1 MTAIVVRAGPMTTV
15 QDLGRVGHRAIGV
28 GLSGTLDSFG
38 ARVANLLVGNDEVAA
53 VIEISLGNFR
63 IRFNDERLLAWCG
76 GSFEVLLAEEEIP
89 TGHVFFV
96 AAGEEI
102 TIANPK
108 LGCRAWLAISGGVD
122 VPLVLNSRSTDL
134 RGGFGGLDGRILRDG
149 DELRLFDTTVGSRDC
164 LETLRQTRCSDWS
177 APRDWTNA
185 ATRYPS
191 LRFIRGADWNRFND
205 STHHAL
211 TTEHFIV
218 TADADRMGVRFD
230 GPELKRHETGDL
242 LSEAVAPGTIQV
254 PPNGKPI
261 LLLGDCQTIGG
272 YPKIAHVITVDLPV
286 AAQLR
291 PGDEVRFRETSIAEA
306 HSLLVQREND
316 LARFRTG
323 LSLKM
328 S

>member
-1 MTAIVVRAGPMTTV
+1 MTAIVARAGPMTTV
-15 QDLGRVGHRAIGV
+15 QDLGRAGHRAIGV
-28 GLSGTLDSFG
+28 GLSGALDSFG

-76 GSFEVLLAEEEIP
+76 GSFEVLLAGEEIP

-96 AAGEEI
+96 AAGDEI

-122 VPLVLNSRSTDL
+122 VPLVLNSRSMDL
-134 RGGFGGLDGRILRDG
+134 RAGFGGFEGRALRDG
-149 DELRLFDTTVGSRDC
+149 DELRLFDTTLGSRPC

-177 APRDWTNA
+177 APREWTNP
-185 ATRYPS
+185 TTPHPS
-191 LRFIRGADWNRFND
+191 LRVTRGADWTRFD
-205 STHHAL
+205 STAQQAL
-211 TTEHFIV
+211 FGEVFSV
-218 TADADRMGVRFD
+218 TPDADRMGVRFD
-230 GPELKRHETGDL
+230 GPELKRREAGDL

-291 PGDEVRFRETSIAEA
+291 PGDEVRFRETSMTEA
-306 HSLLVQREND
+306 HSLLVQRESD

>member
-1 MTAIVVRAGPMTTV
+1 V

-76 GSFEVLLAEEEIP
+76 GSFEVLLAGEEIP
-89 TGHVFFV
+89 AGHVFFV

-134 RGGFGGLDGRILRDG
+134 RAGFGGFEGRALCNG

-177 APRDWTNA
+177 ASPEWTNPT
-185 ATRYPS
+185 TRYPS
-191 LRFIRGADWNRFND
+191 LRVTRGADWTRFD
-205 STHHAL
+205 STAQQAL
-211 TTEHFIV
+211 FGEVFSV
-218 TADADRMGVRFD
+218 TPDADRMGVRFD
-230 GPELKRHETGDL
+230 GPELKRREAGDL

-291 PGDEVRFRETSIAEA
+291 PGDEVRFRETSMTEA
-306 HSLLVQREND
+306 HSLLVQRESD

>member
-1 MTAIVVRAGPMTTV
+1 MTAIVVRAGPMATV

-28 GLSGTLDSFG
+28 GLSGALDSFG
-38 ARVANLLVGNDEVAA
+38 TRVANLLVGNGESAA

-63 IRFNDERLLAWCG
+63 IRFNDERLLAWG
-76 GSFEVLLAEEEIP
+76 GGFFEVLFAGEEIP
-89 TGHVFFV
+89 AGHVFFV
-96 AAGEEI
+96 SAGDEI

-108 LGCRAWLAISGGVD
+108 LGCRACLAISGGVD

-134 RGGFGGLDGRILRDG
+134 RAGFGGFAGRALRAG
-149 DELRLFDTTVGSRDC
+149 DELRLFDTTVGSRAC

-177 APRDWTNA
+177 APHEWTNP
-185 ATRYPS
+185 TTPHPS
-191 LRFIRGADWNRFND
+191 LRVTRGADWNRFND

-211 TTEHFIV
+211 TTENFIV
-218 TADADRMGVRFD
+218 TPDADRMGVRFD
-230 GPELKRHETGDL
+230 GPELKRREAGDL

-291 PGDEVRFRETSIAEA
+291 PGDEVGFREASITEA
-306 HSLLVQREND
+306 HSLLGQREND

-323 LSLKM
+323 LSLKR